1 MRFARFLK
9 LIVDLVL
16 PAGLVFRERKRA
28 LLRQDDAG
36 APLNCNLYTRSDA
49 PNCLRRLLLTST
61 RVNAACLRGVSIRK
75 TNNMSSSNTSAGAFA
90 RFKGLIW
97 VAVAIGAVVTII
109 ALAPIIS
116 HNF

>member
-1 MRFARFLK
+1 
-9 LIVDLVL
+9 
-16 PAGLVFRERKRA
+16 
-28 LLRQDDAG
+28 
-36 APLNCNLYTRSDA
+36 
-49 PNCLRRLLLTST
+49 
-61 RVNAACLRGVSIRK
+61 
-75 TNNMSSSNTSAGAFA
+75 MSSSNTSAGAFA